1 MAMGVATELSGMDT
15 LVRLCAPDVEPPRP
29 SAMLVLAHPDDEAVG
44 MASLLPSLT
53 LAAFVYLTDGAPMA
67 SADADAAGCG
77 SRDASATVRRGELLS
92 ALESAGIAAARVE
105 FVDCVDQEASLEL
118 VPLTLWLEILMREH
132 APAIVLTHSYEGGH
146 PDHDSAAFAVHCA
159 RRRIEDGGD
168 PAPIVGEFTSYHVHQ
183 GHWEFG
189 TFLGTQDPRHVLTRT
204 LSPDEI
210 ALKRRVIG
218 CYASQRAVLRQV
230 PLVVERFRVAPD
242 YDFTR
247 PPHDGVLLY
256 EQFSWGIN
264 GEQWR
269 ERARVALEAL
279 ELPTRRRG
287 SMMEERAVAMPR

>member
-1 MAMGVATELSGMDT
+1 MGVATEVSGMDT

-53 LAAFVYLTDGAPMA
+53 LAAFVYLTDGAPTD
-67 SADADAAGCG
+67 SRDAQAAGCA
-77 SRDASATVRRGELLS
+77 SRNAYAAVRRGELHS
-92 ALESAGIAAARVE
+92 ALESVGIAAARVE
-105 FVDCVDQEASLEL
+105 FVDCIDQEASLEL

-132 APAIVLTHSYEGGH
+132 APAIVLTHPYEGGH

-159 RRRIEDGGD
+159 RRRIEDGGN
-168 PAPIVGEFTSYHVHQ
+168 PAPIVGEFTSYHVHE

-189 TFLGTQDPRHVLTRT
+189 TFLGSPDPRHVLTRT
-204 LSPDEI
+204 LTADEI

-218 CYASQRAVLRQV
+218 CYASQRAVLREV
-230 PLVVERFRVAPD
+230 PLAVERFRVAPD

-256 EQFSWGIN
+256 EQFPWGISE
-264 GEQWR
+264 EQWR
-269 ERARVALEAL
+269 QRARAALEAL
-279 ELPTRRRG
+279 DLPVRRG
-287 SMMEERAVAMPR
+287 AATMEPRTAAMPP